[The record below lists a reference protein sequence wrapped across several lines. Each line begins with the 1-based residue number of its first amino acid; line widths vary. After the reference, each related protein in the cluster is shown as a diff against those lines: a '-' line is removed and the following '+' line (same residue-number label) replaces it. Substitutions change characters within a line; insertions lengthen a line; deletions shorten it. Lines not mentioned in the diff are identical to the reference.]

1 MGNGRYFIVVSFFSH
16 LTVSL
21 ISGFAEVEYRGGVLR
36 RETYDSGIV
45 PMNWGILSLFSFL

>member
-1 MGNGRYFIVVSFFSH
+1 MGNGRYFIVVSFFFH
-16 LTVSL
+16 LTVPL
-21 ISGFAEVEYRGGVLR
+21 ISGFAGVEYRSGVLR

>member
-16 LTVSL
+16 LTVPL
-21 ISGFAEVEYRGGVLR
+21 ISGFAAVEYRSGVLR
-36 RETYDSGIV
+36 RETHDSGIV

>member
-16 LTVSL
+16 LTVPL
-21 ISGFAEVEYRGGVLR
+21 ISGFAEVEYRGDVLR
-36 RETYDSGIV
+36 RETHDSGIV